1 MVGPTLKVPNAG
13 GTRGPQGDASGA
25 TRDRRVWRLVVIGVG
40 LLAASSGGAYVLGAR
55 SVRATA
61 KPPAPPPT
69 TDTPLV
75 RAAAEAIL
83 KAAATPPPESSVQKV
98 EPPPPE
104 SEALIPSEP
113 EPSVELSAL
122 DHRNKMVA
130 DLQKSGPDRRQL
142 ATPAS
147 SVFTGWN
154 AKLKTLGVVSSFGS
168 VECHANGCYASAT
181 HASQAEVDRA
191 TEIITRTGEF
201 NGWQAAKV
209 RSGPIARADGT
220 IEVTWVLFA
229 PEPDVAALPRELPP
243 DQLEELAQRQPAPN
257 N

>member
-1 MVGPTLKVPNAG
+1 MK
-13 GTRGPQGDASGA
+13 TREAQRDVRGDAPDRGVW
-25 TRDRRVWRLVVIGVG
+25 RRVVLGVG

-55 SVRATA
+55 SARATA
-61 KPPAPPPT
+61 IPPAPPRA

-83 KAAATPPPESSVQKV
+83 KAAAAPPMPPPESSVAKV

-104 SEALIPSEP
+104 PEAFPPSEP
-113 EPSVELSAL
+113 EPAVELSAL

-130 DLQKSGPDRRQL
+130 DLQKSGPDLRQL
-142 ATPAS
+142 ATPAF
-147 SVFTGWN
+147 SVFTGWT
-154 AKLKTLGVVSSFGS
+154 AKLKTLGLVSSFGR
-168 VECHANGCYASAT
+168 VECHAKGCYASAT

-243 DQLEELAQRQPAPN
+243 DQLEELAQRQP
-257 N
+257 